1 MEWLLWFTKFEN
13 TKPLSLVIFFVV
25 FCGILVYV
33 YGSRKRGQQL
43 EEHKHIPLQD
53 DESQQA
59 KQAEND
65 QEKQQ

>member
-33 YGSRKRGQQL
+33 YGSRKRGKRL

-59 KQAEND
+59 RQVQND